1 MIVKIKTLFLHRVE
15 CCWAE
20 LGLSVYKESQWTP
33 DADLLEEM
41 DLSDSGKVSEEHS
54 SDDVNYYSK
63 NNSYDKEEGNDIDD

>member
-1 MIVKIKTLFLHRVE
+1 
-15 CCWAE
+15 
-20 LGLSVYKESQWTP
+20 VYKESQWTP